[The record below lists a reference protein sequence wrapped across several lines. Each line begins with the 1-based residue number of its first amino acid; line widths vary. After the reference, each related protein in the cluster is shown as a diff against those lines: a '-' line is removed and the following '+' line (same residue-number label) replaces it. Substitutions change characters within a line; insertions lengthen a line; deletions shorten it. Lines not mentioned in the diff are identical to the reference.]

1 MKRAILFS
9 LVWLSVCVYAD
20 TDVPADS
27 VVLADSAVSADSV
40 LLPDTVSLTP
50 DSVLAFALRYVGAP
64 YHYASEGQKGAFDCS
79 GFVRYVLAHFGKD
92 MPHSSREQY
101 TKGVAVSCSDTLQ
114 PGDLVFY
121 AGKKKNSAVGHV
133 GIVTEASGTTF
144 SFIHASCSSGVCI
157 SRSDEP
163 YYRSRFIGAKRVL

>member
-27 VVLADSAVSADSV
+27 VALSDSTVSVESV
-40 LLPDTVSLTP
+40 LLTS

-79 GFVRYVLAHFGKD
+79 GFVRYVFAHFGKD

-121 AGKKKNSAVGHV
+121 AGRKKTSAVGHV

-144 SFIHASCSSGVCI
+144 SFIHASCSLGVCV